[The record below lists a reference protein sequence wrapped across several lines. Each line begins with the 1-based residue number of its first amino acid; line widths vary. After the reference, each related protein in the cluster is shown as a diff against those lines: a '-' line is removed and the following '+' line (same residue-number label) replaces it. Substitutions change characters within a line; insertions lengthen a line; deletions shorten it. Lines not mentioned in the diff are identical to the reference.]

1 MWMKLRNL
9 AVLEQKRR
17 MNEDIDSI
25 VKSAYDLFEKAESTG
40 GIYLIWHNQILV
52 ETSKENAKN

>member
-1 MWMKLRNL
+1 MKLRKL
-9 AVLEQKRR
+9 PVLEQKRR

-40 GIYLIWHNQILV
+40 GIYLI
-52 ETSKENAKN
+52 